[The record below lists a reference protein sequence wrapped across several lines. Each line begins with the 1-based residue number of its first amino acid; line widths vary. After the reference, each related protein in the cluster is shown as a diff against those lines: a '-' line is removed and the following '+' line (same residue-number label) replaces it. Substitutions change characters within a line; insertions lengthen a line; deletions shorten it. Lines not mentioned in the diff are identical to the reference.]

1 MAGPKRGRWRALW
14 KKQRYYL
21 AATAVLA
28 AAGVGFFVFLRRVQ
42 LLNYQ
47 NLETSLAQNYA
58 AEVEGDLDIY
68 KAMIAFGADAI
79 DARIEEGED
88 AAALAEWLG
97 RYGDRLQQ
105 LFGED
110 MVDAYAVYEGQILA
124 ANPWEGDASY
134 DYTEAAWYRMA
145 LAAPGEAIFTDVY
158 TDAVYGRDVLTVAQK
173 CAGSDTVVAFDIFPE
188 NLLIDLG
195 RVALPEG
202 ASIFLCDGG
211 QKVLYANTG
220 LDTHSDGFAPYLARL
235 QQGVRAG
242 YFDRYD
248 AFIQDIDGV
257 RRGVYYTWLENGWLV
272 IITVPVESMLTQL
285 RLFTFLY
292 GCILAAWCLGFAV
305 ILWRNA
311 RLDTMVERSGD
322 TVRVLSNSY
331 YGLFRI
337 NYETGTYEMIK
348 GSPYARKNLKQKG
361 PYEDFLRVIGAV
373 MEPDTIDEF
382 RKSFSTESLR
392 SLVAGHVRD
401 YGGDFLGKYESGERW
416 INVRVLFDETLEP
429 EEAVLCFRE
438 VDQEKR
444 RQIQERRLLEETLAT
459 ARKSEKSKLAFFN
472 NMSHDMRTPLN
483 AILGVVDLLRQHV
496 DEPARVREYTEK
508 IAYSGRQLLDLVNDI
523 LDMSRMEQGKVI
535 LNNEAFD
542 LEACVGACA
551 SSFAPQAKR
560 EGKDFTVSCEIADSY
575 VMGDAT
581 RMTQILNNLL
591 SNAFKFT
598 SPGDSVAV
606 TVRQLGGPPTPQYQI
621 VVKDSGIGMSEEF
634 LPQLFEPYARETRF
648 FSRQVVGTGL
658 GMPIVKSL
666 VTQMSGQIYVE
677 SAVGKGSTF
686 TITVPFITAK
696 AEEQSRQGREELKN
710 GKGGREFSL
719 EGKTILLAEDNM
731 LNMEIACEILTM
743 NGLEVLQ
750 AWNGQEAVE
759 RFAASAPYEIDAVLM
774 DMQMPQ
780 MDGCEAARTI
790 RALARPD
797 AATVPIIAVTA
808 NAFAEDIAA
817 TTAAGMNAHISK
829 PIDFRALCATLERL
843 LHETPPQDMKNG

>member
-1 MAGPKRGRWRALW
+1 MAGHQKGRWLPLW
-14 KKQRYYL
+14 KKLRYYL
-21 AATAVLA
+21 VATAVLV
-28 AAGVGFFVFLRRVQ
+28 AAGVGFFVFLRRI
-42 LLNYQ
+42 LLVNYQ
-47 NLETSLAQNYA
+47 SLETSMAQNYA

-68 KAMIAFGADAI
+68 KALIAVEADGL
-79 DARIEEGED
+79 DARIEEGEPVEALTSWISRYSD
-88 AAALAEWLG
+88 RLHKLFGPGMVDTYAIYNGQVLAADPWEEAAA
-97 RYGDRLQQ
+97 
-105 LFGED
+105 
-110 MVDAYAVYEGQILA
+110 
-124 ANPWEGDASY
+124 Y
-134 DYTEAAWYRMA
+134 DYASTEWYQMA
-145 LAAPGEAIFTDVY
+145 LAAEGEAIFTDVY
-158 TDAVYGRDVLTVAQK
+158 ADMVCGRDVLTVAQK
-173 CAGSDTVVAFDIFPE
+173 CDNSDTVVAFDIFPE

-202 ASIFLCDGG
+202 ASIFLCDGR
-211 QKVLYANTG
+211 QQVLYANTSLNTG
-220 LDTHSDGFAPYLARL
+220 SEAFPSYIARM
-235 QQGVRAG
+235 QQGVKNG

-248 AFIQDIDGV
+248 AFIEDIDGI
-257 RRGVYYTWLENGWLV
+257 RRGVYYTWLENGWLMM
-272 IITVPVESMLTQL
+272 ITVPVESMLTQL
-285 RLFTFLY
+285 HLFTLLY
-292 GCILAAWCLGFAV
+292 GTILAAWCVGFA
-305 ILWRNA
+305 IIIWRNV
-311 RLDTMVERSGD
+311 RLDAMMARSNE
-322 TVRVLSNSY
+322 TVKVLSNSY

-337 NYETGTYEMIK
+337 NYQQGTYEMIK
-348 GSPYARKNLKQKG
+348 GSPYARKNLKPQG
-361 PYEDFLRVIGAV
+361 LYEEFLRVIGAV

-382 RKSFSTESLR
+382 RKSFSTDSLR

-483 AILGVVDLLRQHV
+483 AILGVVDLLRQHTA
-496 DEPARVREYTEK
+496 EPDKVREYTDK

-523 LDMSRMEQGKVI
+523 LDMSRMEQGKVV

-542 LEACVGACA
+542 LAACVQACTD
-551 SSFAPQAKR
+551 SFQPQARR
-560 EGKDFTVSCEIADSY
+560 EGKTFTVRCEIADRC

-581 RMTQILNNLL
+581 RITQILNNLL

-598 SPGDSVAV
+598 SAGESVAV
-606 TVRQLGGPPTPQYQI
+606 TVRQMGGPPTPQYQI
-621 VVKDSGIGMSEEF
+621 VVEDTGIGMSKEF

-666 VTQMSGQIYVE
+666 VTQMSGQIYVD
-677 SAVGKGSTF
+677 SALGRGTTF
-686 TITVPFITAK
+686 TVTVPFITAQ
-696 AEEQSRQGREELKN
+696 AEEESRQTREDLKA
-710 GKGGREFSL
+710 GGAGGAFSL
-719 EGKTILLAEDNM
+719 AGRRILLAEDNM

-750 AWNGQEAVE
+750 AWNGREAVE
-759 RFAASAPYEIDAVLM
+759 LFQASAPYEIDAILM

-780 MDGCEAARTI
+780 MDGCEAARAI
-790 RALARPD
+790 RALGRPD
-797 AATVPIIAVTA
+797 AGTVPIIAVTA

-829 PIDFRALCATLERL
+829 PIDFRALCATLEKFM
-843 LHETPPQDMKNG
+843 QG